1 MKFAIY
7 KSSNDQYYF
16 NIEASNGQT
25 LCTSE
30 TYVAKQSAK
39 NAIQSIKANAQ
50 YATIEDNT

>member
-16 NIEASNGQT
+16 NIVASNGQT

-30 TYVAKQSAK
+30 TYTTKQSAK
-39 NAIQSIKANAQ
+39 DTIQSIKDNAK
-50 YATIEDNT
+50 YADVEDNT